1 MAENLRTFT
10 DAMDAIQRKIIQM
23 AEIAGKEIVISV
35 ESLVQQ
41 NNEKMEEVLNMDKQ
55 VDEYDENIHSSV
67 LQLIIIQPPLP
78 QELKALATMMRVSRE
93 YERIGDYAVN
103 IADTSQ
109 YLEIKEDTDKYKMIY
124 DMGRLTESMLKESIE
139 VLKNKS
145 IKDAKSVEVK
155 DDEVD
160 NYFHRLRKRLVIE
173 MKQDSENIE
182 SLSNL
187 LLVSRYLE
195 RSADHVVNVTRQ
207 VVRSRY

>member
-10 DAMDAIQRKIIQM
+10 DAMDAIQRKIVQM

-41 NNEKMEEVLNMDKQ
+41 NNEKMEEVLKLDKR
-55 VDEYDENIHSSV
+55 VDEFDEKIHSSV

-109 YLEIKEDTDKYKMIY
+109 YLEIEENSDIYVMIHE
-124 DMGRLTESMLKESIE
+124 MSQLTESMLKESIE
-139 VLKNKS
+139 VLKDKT
-145 IKDAKSVEVK
+145 ITDAKSVEAK

-160 NYFHRLRKRLVIE
+160 NYFHRLRERLVLE
-173 MKQDSENIE
+173 MKQDTENIE